1 MTTTGAPVN
10 PSPIDPAPLDGTLPT
25 LPAGWNGAARTGV
38 EPFAFPDDT
47 RPWNWLELDKS
58 SAAQLWRILSE
69 FVTYFNARYGERPE
83 LCIPPCWAEHGAVVE
98 ELTTLWWARWQAF
111 ESAHASIGGA
121 QYWHTYSVP
130 GFFER
135 LSRWLG
141 ADRLERCR
149 QGRHEERVEQ
159 QLNTPA
165 ARPTDEVRD
174 LDLARRDDRAAPA
187 KPSDPNAQQLP
198 IPFLERG

>member
-1 MTTTGAPVN
+1 MTAIDEAP
-10 PSPIDPAPLDGTLPT
+10 DEAAATLPG
-25 LPAGWNGAARTGV
+25 AWQGAARTGV
-38 EPFAFPDDT
+38 APFAFPDDT
-47 RPWNWLELDKS
+47 RPWNWLELDKA
-58 SAAQLWRILSE
+58 SASELWRILAE
-69 FVTYFNARYGERPE
+69 FVAYFNARYGGRPE
-83 LCIPPCWAEHGAVVE
+83 LCIPPCWAEHGPVVE

-135 LSRWLG
+135 ITRWLG

-149 QGRHEERVEQ
+149 QGLHEARTVEQPESDAARERVRE
-159 QLNTPA
+159 
-165 ARPTDEVRD
+165 EIRD
-174 LDLARRDDRAAPA
+174 LDLGERDEARPVRRDAPA
-187 KPSDPNAQQLP
+187 VDPNAQQLP